1 MWRNLVNSR
10 VVAPSKEKP
19 FCLASIWSSFL
30 VLNADFLSLLFKNS
44 PWSGI
49 MTTDDTELQEIN
61 IFNDEQRRISQEH
74 TLAEHYHDH
83 PKSQEERK
91 KFSVEKSS
99 VLPYYEKKK
108 FSILSKL
115 L

>member
-1 MWRNLVNSR
+1 
-10 VVAPSKEKP
+10 
-19 FCLASIWSSFL
+19 
-30 VLNADFLSLLFKNS
+30 
-44 PWSGI
+44 
-49 MTTDDTELQEIN
+49 MTTDDTELQEIS
-61 IFNDEQRRISQEH
+61 IFNDQQRRISQEH
-74 TLAEHYHDH
+74 ALAEHYHEH

-91 KFSVEKSS
+91 KFPVEKSS

>member
-1 MWRNLVNSR
+1 
-10 VVAPSKEKP
+10 
-19 FCLASIWSSFL
+19 
-30 VLNADFLSLLFKNS
+30 
-44 PWSGI
+44 
-49 MTTDDTELQEIN
+49 MTADDTELQEIN

-74 TLAEHYHDH
+74 TLPEHRDHDH

>member
-1 MWRNLVNSR
+1 
-10 VVAPSKEKP
+10 
-19 FCLASIWSSFL
+19 
-30 VLNADFLSLLFKNS
+30 
-44 PWSGI
+44 
-49 MTTDDTELQEIN
+49 MTADDTELQEIN

-99 VLPYYEKKK
+99 VLPYYEKKEVQYFK
-108 FSILSKL
+108 QIALITCEKLQIFRTLDFLS
-115 L
+115 

>member
-1 MWRNLVNSR
+1 
-10 VVAPSKEKP
+10 
-19 FCLASIWSSFL
+19 
-30 VLNADFLSLLFKNS
+30 
-44 PWSGI
+44 

-74 TLAEHYHDH
+74 TLAEHYRDH

-91 KFSVEKSS
+91 KFSLEKSS